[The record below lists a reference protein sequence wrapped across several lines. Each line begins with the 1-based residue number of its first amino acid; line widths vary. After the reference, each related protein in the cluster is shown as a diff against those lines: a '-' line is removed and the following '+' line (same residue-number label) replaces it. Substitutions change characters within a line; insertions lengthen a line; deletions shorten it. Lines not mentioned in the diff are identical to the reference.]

1 MTDPLLNILTLLIK
15 VLILLTVPTQ
25 TQGQAFGFADKDK
38 NYQDFFSSSTNPIYK
53 VVKNKNSLN
62 HVVSARKLLGWTR
75 ATFRPSIIDKNF

>member
-38 NYQDFFSSSTNPIYK
+38 NSTVILYQAS
-53 VVKNKNSLN
+53 
-62 HVVSARKLLGWTR
+62 RLLQLFHKTH
-75 ATFRPSIIDKNF
+75 I